1 MYVLRSAGL
10 SIPAFFLLAQTNIS
24 TDPKFP
30 FYATAGGASPA
41 PTMADP
47 RFPSAGTLQKAP
59 FRKREL
65 SPQVTEGFPEQRRH
79 EKPSGLAS
87 LGPLPS
93 AEGRLFAGRRGRRP
107 LRGIRPSDGR
117 PYEKTGFAG
126 RRGRRPL
133 RGTRAGQAPPLRW
146 LIRDFRPPEHF
157 KRLPCLCRREA
168 KGPLAYAGAKRK
180 APLPKGGCRGE
191 RSETRLG
198 DNSCCLMRKVSL
210 HRAGAVP
217 LPLGKG
223 GFFAGR
229 RGRRPLRGTR
239 AGQGPPPVR

>member
-93 AEGRLFAGRRGRRP
+93 AEGRL
-107 LRGIRPSDGR
+107 
-117 PYEKTGFAG
+117 FAG

>member
-1 MYVLRSAGL
+1 MRRRIIIAYQTAENNRFSSWNDKKMMERRAFSLHHFHRCSAICGGAGFLRRNR
-10 SIPAFFLLAQTNIS
+10 IITNGRGKPLPYGHD
-24 TDPKFP
+24 TMH
-30 FYATAGGASPA
+30 AAGGAK
-41 PTMADP
+41 
-47 RFPSAGTLQKAP
+47 RKAP
-59 FRKREL
+59 
-65 SPQVTEGFPEQRRH
+65 
-79 EKPSGLAS
+79 
-87 LGPLPS
+87 LPVPARS
-93 AEGRLFAGRRGRRP
+93 E
-107 LRGIRPSDGR
+107 
-117 PYEKTGFAG
+117 
-126 RRGRRPL
+126 
-133 RGTRAGQAPPLRW
+133 
-146 LIRDFRPPEHF
+146 RPP
-157 KRLPCLCRREA
+157 CLRRREA
-168 KGPLAYAGAKRK
+168 KGLLAYAGAKRK